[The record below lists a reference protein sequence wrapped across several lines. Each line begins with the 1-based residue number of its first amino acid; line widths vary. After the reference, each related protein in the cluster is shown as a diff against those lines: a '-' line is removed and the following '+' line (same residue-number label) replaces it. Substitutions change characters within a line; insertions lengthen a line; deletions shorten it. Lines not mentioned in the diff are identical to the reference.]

1 MEINASEFKAK
12 CLAILDE
19 VFATGRTV
27 TILKRG
33 RPVAQLVPP
42 VPRDEGF
49 PQQSLAGSVEIRGD
63 VVDPVIEPGTW
74 EAEAG
79 SGEAGAGETG

>member
-1 MEINASEFKAK
+1 MEISASEFKAK

-42 VPRDEGF
+42 VRRDEGF
-49 PQQSLAGSVEIRGD
+49 PQQTLAGSVEFDGD
-63 VVDPVIEPGTW
+63 VVGPVLEPESW
-74 EAEAG
+74 DAEAG
-79 SGEAGAGETG
+79 GTE